1 MLTQQGLD
9 IAAEAE
15 GLVAL
20 SEWARRK
27 PLFHEQILWFFVP
40 GFPLPYAPPLL
51 LDTQGIC
58 PVKMLSEDE
67 RKGGQ
72 RIPVILA
79 LSDAAPALYQGV
91 SL

>member
-1 MLTQQGLD
+1 MGPK
-9 IAAEAE
+9 
-15 GLVAL
+15 
-20 SEWARRK
+20 K
-27 PLFHEQILWFFVP
+27 PLFHKQILWFFVP

-51 LDTQGIC
+51 LDTHGIC

-72 RIPVILA
+72 RIPVTLA
-79 LSDAAPALYQGV
+79 LSAGAPALYQGV